1 MNSTNSRTWM
11 TLRKAAPLA
20 GLLAALFCAAAA
32 AADGP
37 PPATQPADSMI
48 SEGFNGSGPLKLT
61 VNKSLVLHTKMLLRR
76 VSVAQPDIADVNL
89 VGPTEMLVLG
99 RKPGATQIILWDDN
113 DHSQTID
120 VVVNVDLDT
129 LKDQFASSFPDA
141 AVTASSAGTAVVL
154 RGRAPNLQVAQ
165 QMAQLAAGYAP
176 QVVNLLEVSGGQQV
190 VLKVRFA
197 EVSRNLQTN
206 LGFNAFATDGTFT
219 GGLNVFSGNSPAGA
233 LASSGTTSGISSL
246 ANLFGSGG
254 IGNTKFELFLQAL
267 RTNGLIRDLAEPN
280 LMAMSGQEA
289 SFLAGGEIPI
299 PVPQPGSGGSTITIE
314 YKEYG
319 VHLSFLPIVMGDG
332 RIRLKAAPEVSELD
346 YSKAVTISGTSV
358 PGLTDRKLQT
368 TVELSEG
375 QTFALAGLLQNNIN
389 ANKSVTPILGDLP
402 VLGALF
408 RSVQYQRNET
418 ELVVLVTPYLAGGLN
433 PDQIPAVPGQRWRYP
448 SESEILLNQDLGG
461 PIVVND
467 KPAKALSTA
476 PVTAIHGKHGFAPV
490 AETDM
495 SPAR

>member
-1 MNSTNSRTWM
+1 MNSTTSRTWM
-11 TLRKAAPLA
+11 TLRRTAPLA
-20 GLLAALFCAAAA
+20 GLLAALLCATA
-32 AADGP
+32 AADAP
-37 PPATQPADSMI
+37 PSTTQPADSMV
-48 SEGFNGSGPLKLT
+48 SDGLTAQGALKIT
-61 VNKSLVLHTKMLLRR
+61 VNKSVVLHTKVLLRR

-89 VGPTEMLVLG
+89 VGPSEMLILG
-99 RKPGATQIILWDDN
+99 RKAGATQIILWDDQ
-113 DHSQTID
+113 DHSQTIE
-120 VVVNVDLDT
+120 VMVTADLDS
-129 LKDQFASSFPDA
+129 LRDQFIRSFPDA
-141 AVTASSAGTAVVL
+141 NVDATTAGNAVVL
-154 RGRAPNLQVAQ
+154 RGRAPSLQVAQ
-165 QMAQLAAGYAP
+165 QMEKLALGYAP

-206 LGFNAFATDGTFT
+206 LGFNAFATDGQFT
-219 GGLNVFSGNSPAGA
+219 AGLNVFSGNSPPGS
-233 LASSGTTSGISSL
+233 LATSGTTSGISSL

-254 IGNTKFELFLQAL
+254 IGNTKFEMFLQAL
-267 RTNGLIRDLAEPN
+267 RVNGLIRDLAEPN

-358 PGLTDRKLQT
+358 PGLTERKLQT

-389 ANKSVTPILGDLP
+389 ANKSVTPVLGDLP

-433 PDQIPAVPGQRWRYP
+433 PDQIPAVPGEYWRYP
-448 SESEILLNQDLGG
+448 TEDEVFLNQDLGG
-461 PIVVND
+461 PIPVND
-467 KPAKALSTA
+467 KPAKAIPTG
-476 PVTAIHGKHGFAPV
+476 PVATIHGKHGFAPV
-490 AETDM
+490 VAQTDM
-495 SPAR
+495 SEAK

>member
-1 MNSTNSRTWM
+1 MNSTNSRPWM

-20 GLLAALFCAAAA
+20 GLLAALLCSAA
-32 AADGP
+32 AADAP
-37 PPATQPADSMI
+37 PAATQPAENMVSDGLNDQGI
-48 SEGFNGSGPLKLT
+48 IKLN
-61 VNKSLVLHTKMLLRR
+61 VNKSVVLHTKALLRR
-76 VSVAQPDIADVNL
+76 VSVASPDIADVNL
-89 VGPTEMLVLG
+89 VGPSEMLVLG
-99 RKPGATQIILWDDN
+99 KKAGTTQIILWDDN
-113 DHSQTID
+113 DHSQTIE

-129 LKDQFASSFPDA
+129 LRDMFARSFPDA
-141 AVTASSAGTAVVL
+141 DVDATTAGTAVVL
-154 RGRAPNLQVAQ
+154 SGRAPNLQVAQ
-165 QMAQLAAGYAP
+165 QMTQLAAGYAP
-176 QVVNLLEVSGGQQV
+176 QVVDLLEVSGGQQV

-219 GGLNVFSGNSPAGA
+219 GGLNVFSGNSPPGS
-233 LASSGTTSGISSL
+233 LATSGNTSGISSL
-246 ANLFGSGG
+246 SNLFGSGG
-254 IGNTKFELFLQAL
+254 VGNTKFELFIQAL

-299 PVPQPGSGGSTITIE
+299 PVPSPGSGGSTITIE

-332 RIRLKAAPEVSELD
+332 RIRLKTAPEVSELD

-358 PGLTDRKLQT
+358 PGLTERKLQT

-389 ANKSVTPILGDLP
+389 ANKSVTPVLGDLP
-402 VLGALF
+402 VLGPLF

-433 PDQIPAVPGQRWRYP
+433 PDQIPAVPGERWRYP
-448 SESEILLNQDLGG
+448 SESEVLLNQDLGG
-461 PIVVND
+461 PIALND
-467 KPAKALSTA
+467 KPAKALPTG
-476 PVTAIHGKHGFAPV
+476 PVATIHGKHGFAPV

-495 SPAR
+495 SDAK

>member
-1 MNSTNSRTWM
+1 MNSTTSRTWM
-11 TLRKAAPLA
+11 TLRRTAPLA
-20 GLLAALFCAAAA
+20 GLLAALLCATA
-32 AADGP
+32 AADAP
-37 PPATQPADSMI
+37 PSPAQPTESMVSDGLNAQGI
-48 SEGFNGSGPLKLT
+48 LKLT
-61 VNKSLVLHTKMLLRR
+61 VNKSIVLHTKVLLRR

-89 VGPTEMLVLG
+89 VGPSEMLVLG
-99 RKPGATQIILWDDN
+99 KKAGATQIILWDDA
-113 DHSQTID
+113 DHSQTIE
-120 VVVNVDLDT
+120 VMVIADLET
-129 LKDQFASSFPDA
+129 LRDQFLRSFPDA
-141 AVTASSAGTAVVL
+141 NVDATAAGNAVIL
-154 RGRAPNLQVAQ
+154 RGRAPSLQVAQ
-165 QMAQLAAGYAP
+165 QMEKLALGYSQ

-206 LGFNAFATDGTFT
+206 LGFNAFATDGVFT
-219 GGLNVFSGNSPAGA
+219 GGINVFSGNSPAGA
-233 LASSGTTSGISSL
+233 LASTGNTSGISSL

-267 RTNGLIRDLAEPN
+267 RVNGLIRDLAEPN

-358 PGLTDRKLQT
+358 PGLTERKLQT

-389 ANKSVTPILGDLP
+389 ANKSVTPVLGDLP
-402 VLGALF
+402 ILGPLF

-433 PDQIPAVPGQRWRYP
+433 PDQIPSVPGEHWRYP
-448 SESEILLNQDLGG
+448 TEDEVFLNQDLGG
-461 PIVVND
+461 PIPQND
-467 KPAKALSTA
+467 KPAKAISTTG
-476 PVTAIHGKHGFAPV
+476 PVATIHGKHGFAPV
-490 AETDM
+490 AQTDD
-495 SPAR
+495 SAAK